1 MDVDV
6 KGREES
12 KDFQDPDDG
21 DKLQISRRCQYNHPS
36 HAFFSNCL
44 GLDFF
49 TAWWEDIGGR
59 KNIFLG

>member
-21 DKLQISRRCQYNHPS
+21 DKLQISRRCQNNHPS
-36 HAFFSNCL
+36 HAFL
-44 GLDFF
+44 V
-49 TAWWEDIGGR
+49 IV
-59 KNIFLG
+59 